1 MSTRTQYIP
10 ALGFDWLTR
19 LYDPLL
25 RDVFQEATFRRR
37 MVNCAALA
45 PGQRVLDVG
54 SGTGT
59 LAVMLKQRYP
69 YVFVNG
75 IDIDPHILTIATHK
89 TAKAQ
94 AVLAFQRGAAFR
106 LPYATHGFDLVV
118 SSLVLHHL
126 TTVQKQQTLSELYR
140 VLKPGGR
147 FLIVDFGT
155 PHTSL
160 AAFVSILMRHFGQ
173 VADNMSGRLRRM
185 FDETGFAQVEETAHF
200 MTLCGTLTL
209 YSDHKPGEPCLK

>member
-59 LAVMLKQRYP
+59 LAVMLRMSNRMCNRRSLMP
-69 YVFVNG
+69 IVESVPRTG
-75 IDIDPHILTIATHK
+75 SPT
-89 TAKAQ
+89 
-94 AVLAFQRGAAFR
+94 GC
-106 LPYATHGFDLVV
+106 G
-118 SSLVLHHL
+118 SSP
-126 TTVQKQQTLSELYR
+126 S
-140 VLKPGGR
+140 
-147 FLIVDFGT
+147 
-155 PHTSL
+155 
-160 AAFVSILMRHFGQ
+160 
-173 VADNMSGRLRRM
+173 
-185 FDETGFAQVEETAHF
+185 
-200 MTLCGTLTL
+200 
-209 YSDHKPGEPCLK
+209 